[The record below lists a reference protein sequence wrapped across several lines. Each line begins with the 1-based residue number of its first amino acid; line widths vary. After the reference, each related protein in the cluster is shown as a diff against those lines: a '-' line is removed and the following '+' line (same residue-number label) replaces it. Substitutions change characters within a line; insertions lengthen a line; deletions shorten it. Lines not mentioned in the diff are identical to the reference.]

1 MMNKKR
7 LPPGILPI
15 QFLILMSYSSLAIL
29 ALLPLF
35 FEHLGG
41 NRREIGFLV
50 GLFSLAAF
58 FSRPFAGWLLS
69 KYCPRKVLIGRFVLI
84 LSMTTLYLLINSLN
98 WFVVFIRIFHGIGF
112 SIAVLAALLIV
123 VLKVGREERAYAIGV
138 VSTGFMLPLLVVP
151 YIGEVIIERMGFFY
165 FFLSAIALV
174 AIPFFYAIFKK
185 ISVPQFSEDPSV
197 QSTGFFRLLG
207 RKKIFLIFSLT
218 FIFEVAL
225 SSSISFVP
233 LLVHEHSSMR
243 AGYYYTF
250 IGLSTVFMRLYAGR
264 KLKFWGSPMLILPAF
279 CFLSGGG
286 VLIYLSYNNFLLAI
300 SGLISGIGV
309 GILYP
314 HLSAM
319 VVEGIASSEKGKVLS
334 LFASSVDLG
343 FAMGPI
349 AFGWISQALE
359 LRITFVLFAL
369 FAFLSSFLL
378 IVWGRSELFERKD

>member
-1 MMNKKR
+1 MNKKR

-15 QFLILMSYSSLAIL
+15 QFLVLMSYSSLAIL

-58 FSRPFAGWLLS
+58 FSRPFGGWLLS
-69 KYCPRKVLIGRFVLI
+69 RFNPRKVLIGGFSLI
-84 LSMTTLYLLINSLN
+84 LVTTVLYLFIKSLN

-123 VLKVGREERAYAIGV
+123 VLKVGREERTYAIGV
-138 VSTGFMLPLLVVP
+138 VSTGFMLPLLIVP
-151 YIGEVIIERMGFFY
+151 YIGEVIIERLGFFY
-165 FFLSAIALV
+165 FFLSAVVLA
-174 AIPFFYAIFKK
+174 AIPSFYAFIKK
-185 ISVPQFSEDPSV
+185 ISVPQFSEDPAA

-207 RKKIFLIFSLT
+207 QKKIFLIFSLT

-225 SSSISFVP
+225 SSSLSFVP
-233 LLVHEHSSMR
+233 LLAYEDSAMR

-250 IGLSTVFMRLYAGR
+250 LGLTSVFMRLYAGR
-264 KLKFWGSPMLILPAF
+264 RLKFWGSPMLILPAF

-286 VLIYLSYNNFLLAI
+286 LIIYLSYNNFLLGF
-300 SGLISGIGV
+300 SGFISGIGV

-314 HLSAM
+314 HLSALI
-319 VVEGIASSEKGKVLS
+319 VERVSSREKGKVLS
-334 LFASSVDLG
+334 LFAASVDLG
-343 FAMGPI
+343 FAVGPI
-349 AFGWISQALE
+349 AFGWISQSFG
-359 LRITFVLFAL
+359 LRSAFIHFAL
-369 FAFLSSFLL
+369 FTFFSSFLL
-378 IVWGRSELFERKD
+378 ILWGRSALFEREG

>member
-1 MMNKKR
+1 MNKKR

-15 QFLILMSYSSLAIL
+15 QFLVLMSYSSLAIL

-58 FSRPFAGWLLS
+58 FSRPFGGWLLS
-69 KYCPRKVLIGRFVLI
+69 RFNPRKVLIGGFSLI
-84 LSMTTLYLLINSLN
+84 LVTTVLYLFIKSLN

-123 VLKVGREERAYAIGV
+123 VLKVGREERTYAIGV
-138 VSTGFMLPLLVVP
+138 VSTGFMLSLLIVP
-151 YIGEVIIERMGFFY
+151 YIGEVIIERLGFFY
-165 FFLSAIALV
+165 FFLSAVVLA
-174 AIPFFYAIFKK
+174 AIPSFYAFIKK
-185 ISVPQFSEDPSV
+185 ISVPQFSEDPAA

-207 RKKIFLIFSLT
+207 QKKIFLIFSLT

-225 SSSISFVP
+225 SSSLSFVP
-233 LLVHEHSSMR
+233 LLAYEDSAMR

-250 IGLSTVFMRLYAGR
+250 LGLTSVFMRLYAGR
-264 KLKFWGSPMLILPAF
+264 RLKFWGSPMLILPAF

-286 VLIYLSYNNFLLAI
+286 LIIYLSYNNFLLGF
-300 SGLISGIGV
+300 SGFISGIGV

-314 HLSAM
+314 HLSALI
-319 VVEGIASSEKGKVLS
+319 VERVSSREKGKVLS
-334 LFASSVDLG
+334 LFAASVDLG
-343 FAMGPI
+343 FAVGPI
-349 AFGWISQALE
+349 AFGWISQSFG
-359 LRITFVLFAL
+359 LRSAFIHFAL
-369 FAFLSSFLL
+369 FTFFSSFLL
-378 IVWGRSELFERKD
+378 ILWGRSALFEREG